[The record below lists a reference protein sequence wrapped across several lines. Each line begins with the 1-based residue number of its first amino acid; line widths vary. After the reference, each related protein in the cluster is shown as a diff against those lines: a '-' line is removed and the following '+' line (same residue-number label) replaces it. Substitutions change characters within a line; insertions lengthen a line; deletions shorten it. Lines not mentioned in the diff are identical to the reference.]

1 MAKDEVKLLGDQRT
15 FKLNPQV
22 KAYTLRDVGFTKSKN
37 GSFNLIRP
45 LYGESP
51 YVAVFQL
58 KMTVGAD
65 LTTMKMSITDRSG
78 LKAINIFKDEKNVK
92 EVEQFNYLIENF
104 MERDI
109 LLVVS

>member
-1 MAKDEVKLLGDQRT
+1 MAKDEVKLLGDERV
-15 FKLNPQV
+15 FKLSPQI
-22 KAYTLRDVGFTKSKN
+22 KAYTLRDVGFTKGKN
-37 GSFNLIRP
+37 GNFNLVRP

-58 KMTVGAD
+58 KMTVSAD
-65 LTTMKMSITDRSG
+65 LDTLKMSVTDRSG

-109 LLVVS
+109 LVVVS